1 MDFDGYEK
9 LKLEEDYVDEVIY
22 NSDNIICFKSFNKE
36 DDFIEEWQDIQA
48 SVAGNIQANLEELG
62 LKESLAWNIY
72 IIFTINFELEK
83 YLKNK
88 VESNKFCCK
97 KYVINVDDIQS
108 KEQIKSKIE
117 NTIALFS
124 NFDFSEGNHSSSN
137 RDRIKEKIFENSNK
151 STLMNKFKNTQ
162 QIYSL
167 IETDSISS
175 FINELKSEYSNE
187 N

>member
-22 NSDNIICFKSFNKE
+22 NSDNIICFKSFNKK
-36 DDFIEEWQDIQA
+36 DDFVEEWQNIQA

-72 IIFTINFELEK
+72 IIFVINFKLEK

-97 KYVINVDDIQS
+97 KYVINVDDIQN
-108 KEQIKSKIE
+108 KEQIKSRIE

-137 RDRIKEKIFENSNK
+137 TDKIKEKIFDNSNK
-151 STLMNKFKNTQ
+151 SILMNKFKNTP
-162 QIYSL
+162 QIHNL
-167 IETDSISS
+167 TEIDSISS
-175 FINELKSEYSNE
+175 FTNELKREYLNE